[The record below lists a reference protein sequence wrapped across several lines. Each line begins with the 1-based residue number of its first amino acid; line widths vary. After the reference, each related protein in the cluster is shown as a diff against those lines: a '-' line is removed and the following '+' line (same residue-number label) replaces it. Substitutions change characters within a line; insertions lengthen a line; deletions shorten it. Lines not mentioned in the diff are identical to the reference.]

1 MYKITSIVKR
11 SPVPAPAV
19 WRRLMH
25 SVGLTM
31 SKAKRRPGHPLE
43 KVIPSN
49 RDAPPTA
56 AAPLPTPKKEPA
68 IQATNLPGLSDE
80 DRQLFRQAT
89 RLVTPLNVAER
100 YDSQPPL
107 SHASASQL
115 AQRRQQ
121 AMGPSIN
128 APVSHLSD
136 EYRHPATEGSNHEF
150 LRAGQTPKLL
160 RQLRRGKR
168 WPQASI
174 DLHGYTV
181 AQARDQLSNSL
192 PIAWR
197 RSCAVFILCMAKVMA
212 QKTVMQSSSAKS
224 EAGLPNIRTYWH
236 TRTAPMP
243 WAALG
248 RYLLCCVNPPPKR
261 VINYCTGY
269 YYLLPLW
276 LRLLAPPP

>member
-1 MYKITSIVKR
+1 
-11 SPVPAPAV
+11 
-19 WRRLMH
+19 MH

-49 RDAPPTA
+49 RDDPPTA

-181 AQARDQLSNSL
+181 AQARDQLQQFLADSLAQELRCIHIVHGKGYGSKNSHAVL
-192 PIAWR
+192 KR
-197 RSCAVFILCMAKVMA
+197 QVRSWLTQYPDILAYTEC
-212 QKTVMQSSSAKS
+212 
-224 EAGLPNIRTYWH
+224 PD
-236 TRTAPMP
+236 
-243 WAALG
+243 ALG
-248 RYLLCCVNPPPKR
+248 GAGAVLAV
-261 VINYCTGY
+261 
-269 YYLLPLW
+269 
-276 LRLLAPPP
+276 LRKSPAKTSY